1 MLACQLPTI
10 NSNWHHLY
18 LCIAPLLL
26 RFVTICSVAI
36 IMADPVSIEGEQQQ
50 QASVYIYTEQEAH
63 VLDGLEE
70 EARRLFAPSVAQYCY
85 QDVKSLKSAVESW
98 SHSKGAHTSPLGQAF
113 FCKRGDTPAAFKKAT
128 EKTRIKKSIPAEKHR
143 ARKTMR
149 CGCEFVIRFAFASK
163 AAIKLGVPAGAVRIT
178 PGSSYR
184 HTNGCFPSQSQLIVD
199 KKRAGAY
206 QAQLNDG
213 SLLSLMEVLRSGRP
227 VPCAVLREMMRP
239 LYPPSMAIYA
249 KEVGNM
255 RQKVNQLWTKL
266 VSYLSVGGD
275 YHGDGGD
282 QDGGDYHGD
291 GGDHDCGDCNDGD
304 GGNHDGNDGDGGN
317 HDGGNHDGGDHDGGD
332 CNDVDGGNC
341 NNGNEVDGVDSGN
354 CNKGGDEDEFPK
366 APAKDYSKSVTYGS
380 LMEISKRL
388 CSAIVKSGDIPN
400 LMGRMLQLTD
410 DAEAVCHG
418 GGKNA
423 SIQQVSYVETF
434 TNYQSQFSRNLLQGV
449 GDELFATTQGTAT
462 RVWDPLQKQ
471 GTRSRGE
478 GGGRPPTKRLKTN
491 KEKAMLQS
499 KKPGGGKLSQALT
512 CSQPS
517 ESKCSFCCLTG
528 HRKGQASCDT
538 FTALQTTF
546 ITYAQSTEQ
555 QWARRLGDQ
564 TMHYVEMPSMALRQ
578 TFSRLNLNQ
587 AVIPREVHHVLL
599 RRCFFSRVHMDFIEE
614 KRSAYK
620 HNDRIIV
627 PPSVEDNVLEVS
639 LYREG
644 GLQYDHKVEPSF
656 MLVSTVREWIRQNVK
671 QTGSKYLMNS
681 MRASQVLTDATN
693 TY

>member
-1 MLACQLPTI
+1 
-10 NSNWHHLY
+10 
-18 LCIAPLLL
+18 
-26 RFVTICSVAI
+26 
-36 IMADPVSIEGEQQQ
+36 
-50 QASVYIYTEQEAH
+50 
-63 VLDGLEE
+63 
-70 EARRLFAPSVAQYCY
+70 
-85 QDVKSLKSAVESW
+85 
-98 SHSKGAHTSPLGQAF
+98 
-113 FCKRGDTPAAFKKAT
+113 
-128 EKTRIKKSIPAEKHR
+128 
-143 ARKTMR
+143 
-149 CGCEFVIRFAFASK
+149 
-163 AAIKLGVPAGAVRIT
+163 
-178 PGSSYR
+178 
-184 HTNGCFPSQSQLIVD
+184 
-199 KKRAGAY
+199 
-206 QAQLNDG
+206 
-213 SLLSLMEVLRSGRP
+213 
-227 VPCAVLREMMRP
+227 
-239 LYPPSMAIYA
+239 
-249 KEVGNM
+249 
-255 RQKVNQLWTKL
+255 
-266 VSYLSVGGD
+266 
-275 YHGDGGD
+275 
-282 QDGGDYHGD
+282 
-291 GGDHDCGDCNDGD
+291 
-304 GGNHDGNDGDGGN
+304 
-317 HDGGNHDGGDHDGGD
+317 
-332 CNDVDGGNC
+332 
-341 NNGNEVDGVDSGN
+341 
-354 CNKGGDEDEFPK
+354 
-366 APAKDYSKSVTYGS
+366 
-380 LMEISKRL
+380 MEISKRL

-418 GGKNA
+418 GGKN
-423 SIQQVSYVETF
+423 SLIQQVSSVETF